1 MLPFNR
7 ILCPTDFSPPASEA
21 VRVAA
26 ELAGRFSAQLFLAH
40 VVHPAPG
47 MSLGQLGE
55 GLEAFDIRGYEK
67 ALVAAAKR
75 KLKNLIGEAVPT
87 ELQAETVV
95 VAGDPAKR
103 ILDLAEENKIDLI
116 IISTHGRTGW
126 HRLVAGSVAEKLVR
140 HASCPVLTVRMPY

>member
-1 MLPFNR
+1 MLPVNR

-26 ELAGRFSAQLFLAH
+26 ELAGHFSAQLFLAH

-55 GLEAFDIRGYEK
+55 GLEAFDVRGYEK

-75 KLKNLIGEAVPT
+75 KLKVLPLRGPDVTA
-87 ELQAETVV
+87 Q
-95 VAGDPAKR
+95 
-103 ILDLAEENKIDLI
+103 
-116 IISTHGRTGW
+116 STPRQNGIYSGIHQY
-126 HRLVAGSVAEKLVR
+126 
-140 HASCPVLTVRMPY
+140 P